1 VFLVWPA
8 FSGPRYGDR
17 VVIEGAD
24 ARHLARSLR
33 ARPGEKIE
41 VVDPDGW
48 MLSVR
53 LELVSDS
60 KIEGTVA
67 SEREHAPEP
76 SRHVVVA
83 IAQLP
88 STALELVLSRCTEV
102 GASAFHIVEAQRS
115 VARGERKERWQ
126 TIIREAAML
135 AGRIRVPIVTGPSTL
150 AEVVA
155 ERPNPVMLV
164 RGAPASLAA
173 MSLPHEVTLL
183 IGPEG
188 GWTDRELAMVAEH
201 AGLGPR
207 NLRADTAAI
216 VATALALNASGG

>member
-1 VFLVWPA
+1 VI
-8 FSGPRYGDR
+8 
-17 VVIEGAD
+17 IEGAD

-48 MLSVR
+48 MLTVR
-53 LELVSDS
+53 LESISDS
-60 KIEGTVA
+60 RIEGTVA

-76 SRHVVVA
+76 GRHVVVA
-83 IAQLP
+83 IAHLP
-88 STALELVLSRCTEV
+88 SVTLELVLSRCTEV
-102 GASAFHIVEAQRS
+102 GASAFHIVQAHRS
-115 VARGERKERWQ
+115 IARGARQDRWQ

-135 AGRIRVPIVTGPSTL
+135 AGRLRVPIVAGPSPL

-164 RGAPASLAA
+164 RGAPTPLAA
-173 MSLPHEVTLL
+173 MPRPRETTLL

-188 GWTDRELAMVAEH
+188 GWTEQELALVADH

-216 VATALALNASGG
+216 VATTIAVGSDPDPG

>member
-1 VFLVWPA
+1 MI
-8 FSGPRYGDR
+8 
-17 VVIEGAD
+17 IEGAD
-24 ARHLARSLR
+24 TRHLARSLR

-48 MLSVR
+48 MLTVR
-53 LELVSDS
+53 LESISDS
-60 KIEGTVA
+60 RIEGTVA

-76 SRHVVVA
+76 GRHVVVA
-83 IAQLP
+83 IAHLP
-88 STALELVLSRCTEV
+88 SVTLELVLSRCTEV
-102 GASAFHIVEAQRS
+102 GASAFHIVQAHRS
-115 VARGERKERWQ
+115 IARGARQDRWQ

-135 AGRIRVPIVTGPSTL
+135 AGRLRVPIVAGPSPL

-164 RGAPASLAA
+164 RGAPTPLAA
-173 MSLPHEVTLL
+173 MPRPRETTLL

-188 GWTDRELAMVAEH
+188 GWTEQELALVADH

-216 VATALALNASGG
+216 VATAIAVGSGPDPG

>member
-1 VFLVWPA
+1 MPA
-8 FSGPRYGDR
+8 FYGRREGDR

-33 ARPGEKIE
+33 ARPGEQVD

-48 MLSVR
+48 MLTVR
-53 LELVSDS
+53 LDSISDS

-76 SRHVVVA
+76 ERHVVVA
-83 IAQLP
+83 IAFLP

-102 GASAFHIVEAQRS
+102 GAAAFHIVEAHRS
-115 VARGERKERWQ
+115 VARGPRHDRWQ
-126 TIIREAAML
+126 TIVREAAML
-135 AGRIRVPIVTGPSTL
+135 AGRLRVPIVAGPSPL
-150 AEVVA
+150 GEVIA
-155 ERPNPVMLV
+155 ERPHPVMLV
-164 RGAPASLAA
+164 RGAPTPLSA
-173 MSLPHEVTLL
+173 MPRPREVTLL

-188 GWTDRELAMVAEH
+188 GWTEDEMAMVKDH

-216 VATALALNASGG
+216 VATAIAVGS

>member
-1 VFLVWPA
+1 MI
-8 FSGPRYGDR
+8 
-17 VVIEGAD
+17 IEGAD

-48 MLSVR
+48 MLTVR
-53 LELVSDS
+53 LESISDS
-60 KIEGTVA
+60 RIEGTVA

-76 SRHVVVA
+76 GRHVVVA
-83 IAQLP
+83 IAHLP
-88 STALELVLSRCTEV
+88 SVTLELVLSRCTEV
-102 GASAFHIVEAQRS
+102 GASAFHIVQAHRS
-115 VARGERKERWQ
+115 IARGARQDRWQ

-135 AGRIRVPIVTGPSTL
+135 AGRLRVPIVAGPSPL

-164 RGAPASLAA
+164 RGAPTPLAA
-173 MSLPHEVTLL
+173 MPRPRETTLL

-188 GWTDRELAMVAEH
+188 GWTEQELALVADH

-207 NLRADTAAI
+207 NLRADSAAI
-216 VATALALNASGG
+216 VATAIAVGSGPDPG

>member
-1 VFLVWPA
+1 VPA
-8 FSGPRYGDR
+8 FYGRREGDR

-102 GASAFHIVEAQRS
+102 GASAFHIVEAHRS

-135 AGRIRVPIVTGPSTL
+135 AGRIRVPIVAGPAPL

-164 RGAPASLAA
+164 RGAPAPLAS
-173 MSLPHEVTLL
+173 MPLPREVTLL

-188 GWTDRELAMVAEH
+188 GWTDKELALVPEH

-216 VATALALNASGG
+216 VATALALNAPGG

>member
-1 VFLVWPA
+1 VPA
-8 FSGPRYGDR
+8 FYGRREGDR

-48 MLSVR
+48 MLTVLLDSI
-53 LELVSDS
+53 SDS

-67 SEREHAPEP
+67 SERRHAPEP
-76 SRHVVVA
+76 ERHVVVA
-83 IAQLP
+83 IAFLP
-88 STALELVLSRCTEV
+88 SSNLELVLSRCTEV
-102 GASAFHIVEAQRS
+102 GASAFHIVEAHRS
-115 VARGERKERWQ
+115 IARGPRNDRWQ
-126 TIIREAAML
+126 TIVREAAML
-135 AGRIRVPIVTGPSTL
+135 AGRLRVPIVAGPSPL
-150 AEVVA
+150 AEVIE

-164 RGAPASLAA
+164 RGAPTPLAA
-173 MSLPHEVTLL
+173 LPRQREVTLL

-188 GWTDRELAMVAEH
+188 GWTDGELAMVKDH

-216 VATALALNASGG
+216 VATAIAVGS

>member
-1 VFLVWPA
+1 MPA
-8 FSGPRYGDR
+8 FYGRREGDR

-33 ARPGEKIE
+33 ARPGELIN

-53 LELVSDS
+53 LASVADTR
-60 KIEGTVA
+60 IEGVVA
-67 SEREHAPEP
+67 AEREHAPEP
-76 SRHVVVA
+76 ERHVVVA
-83 IAQLP
+83 IAHLP

-102 GASAFHIVEAQRS
+102 GASAFHIVQAHRS
-115 VARGERKERWQ
+115 VARGARQERWQ

-135 AGRIRVPIVTGPSTL
+135 AGRLRVPIVAGPSPL
-150 AEVVA
+150 AEVIA

-164 RGAPASLAA
+164 RGAPNSLAA
-173 MSLPHEVTLL
+173 MPRPRETTLL

-188 GWTDRELAMVAEH
+188 GWTDAELAMVHDH

-216 VATALALNASGG
+216 VATAIAVGP